1 MFSECY
7 WQRLD
12 SRTRPIGLS
21 DDGNRNRD
29 RRKQAQQ
36 PGRTGKLGQKKKK
49 TKAGSN
55 KVMND
60 ERTEDWVRFMLL
72 TCQIKHFM
80 EG

>member
-1 MFSECY
+1 MTETETETGA
-7 WQRLD
+7 
-12 SRTRPIGLS
+12 SRPSSQEERAS
-21 DDGNRNRD
+21 WV
-29 RRKQAQQ
+29 K
-36 PGRTGKLGQKKKK
+36 KKKK

>member
-1 MFSECY
+1 MTETETETGA
-7 WQRLD
+7 
-12 SRTRPIGLS
+12 SRPSSQEERAS
-21 DDGNRNRD
+21 WV
-29 RRKQAQQ
+29 Q
-36 PGRTGKLGQKKKK
+36 KK